1 MLSAHFASAASPL
14 SRSIIIRMR
23 SLLLSLAAL
32 RTTSAAV
39 SAVHLG
45 LSSDPTRLFV
55 QWTYTAA
62 GAAQS
67 ATYGETPSNLNMTA
81 AGSSWS
87 WSDSNTGRTYHHAI
101 ATMTGLMPGAVFYYR
116 VGGGGDASPVL
127 RAQATRAAAQFS
139 TAAPLVIGWL
149 GDLGVANAQALP
161 YLVNE
166 TGLDLFIHVS
176 WEAPEAGTAPADHRR
191 RASYP
196 PSPSPF
202 SHSTNRSA
210 ITHTTF
216 RMPTASLAILL
227 RP

>member
-1 MLSAHFASAASPL
+1 
-14 SRSIIIRMR
+14 MR

-45 LSSDPTRLFV
+45 LSSDPTKLFV
-55 QWTYTAA
+55 QWTFTSAA
-62 GAAQS
+62 AAQS
-67 ATYGETPSNLNMTA
+67 ATYGVTSSNLNMSA

-87 WSDSNTGRTYHHAI
+87 WSDSNSGRTYHHAI
-101 ATMTGLMPGAVFYYR
+101 ATMTGLTPGAVFYYR
-116 VGGGGDASPVL
+116 VGGGGDASPVM

-176 WEAPEAGTAPADHRR
+176 WEAPEAGIAPADHHHRR

-196 PSPSPF
+196 PSPSP
-202 SHSTNRSA
+202 S
-210 ITHTTF
+210 
-216 RMPTASLAILL
+216 SLKK
-227 RP
+227 